1 VAIWRGITTN
11 FPALTFAGSILV
23 ALMAITADL
32 LLGFV
37 EKKIYKK
44 IYGSPGGLIQ

>member
-1 VAIWRGITTN
+1 
-11 FPALTFAGSILV
+11 
-23 ALMAITADL
+23 MAITADL

-44 IYGSPGGLIQ
+44 IYGSPGGLIQWKESLVYC